1 MAAVAIS
8 PASSTDANI
17 VSGKTELMAACELG
31 DASELLRVLTTAY
44 NNANTTNNNDSD
56 VDARDAR
63 GRTAAM
69 YAASAGNAT
78 AFKVLRRGPSL
89 LNIADHDG
97 GTPAMSCAVHGH
109 AHALVELIERGAD
122 VSANVVDND
131 GWTAMHYAC
140 CKGEPAIVK
149 MLLDSNESNTGVTAM
164 LQARNNDGKTPLDLA
179 KENNN
184 DECLR
189 AIRVHVEEMQR
200 K

>member
-1 MAAVAIS
+1 
-8 PASSTDANI
+8 
-17 VSGKTELMAACELG
+17 
-31 DASELLRVLTTAY
+31 
-44 NNANTTNNNDSD
+44 
-56 VDARDAR
+56 
-63 GRTAAM
+63 
-69 YAASAGNAT
+69 
-78 AFKVLRRGPSL
+78 
-89 LNIADHDG
+89 
-97 GTPAMSCAVHGH
+97 MSCAVHGH